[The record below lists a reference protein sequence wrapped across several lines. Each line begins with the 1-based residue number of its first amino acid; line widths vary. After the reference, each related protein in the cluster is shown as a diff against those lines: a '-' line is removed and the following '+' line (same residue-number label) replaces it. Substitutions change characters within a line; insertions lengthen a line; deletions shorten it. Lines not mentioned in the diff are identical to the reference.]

1 MSINKKRIAQR
12 QQAAAEAAKKEK
24 NSKILTMIAYGA
36 LIVGV
41 VLVFTV
47 AIVLAISAG
56 KTYYADIQI
65 QDYGTI
71 TVKLDRD
78 AAPIT
83 VDNFMDLAKKGY
95 YEGSTFHRI
104 MEGFMMQGGIG
115 KKDAASAKVIKGE
128 FAENGWENP
137 ISHIRG
143 TISMARTDDPN
154 SATSQF
160 FIVHEDSTFLDGK
173 YAAFGAVVEGIEIVD
188 AVCEASKPT
197 DNNGTIPADQQPI
210 ITSITIRTK

>member
-12 QQAAAEAAKKEK
+12 QQAAADAAKKEK
-24 NSKILTMIAYGA
+24 NSRILTAVAYGA

-41 VLVFTV
+41 LVVFTV
-47 AIVLAISAG
+47 AIVLGLSG
-56 KTYYADIQI
+56 DKTYYADIEI

-71 TVKLDRD
+71 TVELNRE

-83 VDNFMDLAKKGY
+83 VDNFVQLAESGY
-95 YEGSTFHRI
+95 YEGSKFHRI
-104 MEGFMMQGGIG
+104 MEGFMMQGGAG
-115 KKDAASAKVIKGE
+115 AGTAKVIKGE
-128 FAENGWENP
+128 FKTNGWDNP
-137 ISHIRG
+137 ISHTRG

-173 YAAFGAVVEGIEIVD
+173 YAAFGTVVEGIEVVD

-197 DNNGTIPADQQPI
+197 DDNGTIPADQQPI
-210 ITSITIRTK
+210 ITSVTIREK